1 MDHLLHS
8 LNDQQRAAVTA
19 GEGPVLVLAGP
30 GSGKTRVLT
39 HRIAWLVGERGV
51 APWHIMAVTFTNK
64 AAREMRNR
72 TEALLG
78 GRLRGLTLGTFHA
91 ICVRI
96 LRREA
101 QHIGIDPSFT
111 IFDDADRL
119 SVIRQALKDLNLN
132 DKQYRPQ
139 SMRSLIS
146 RAKNELIPPERY
158 EARTYWEEIAGR
170 VYRRYQE
177 IMQAN
182 NALDFDDL
190 LMQAVVLFRQ
200 EPAVLERYQERY
212 RHILVD
218 EFQDT
223 NSAQYELVKLLSGRW
238 RNLFV
243 VGDEDQS
250 IYRFRGADYRNIQ
263 RFRQDFPEAQV
274 CLLEKNY
281 RSTQIIL
288 DAANAVIA
296 HNLHRTPKRL
306 HTDRKEGPYITVY
319 EAYNESDEAAYVVEQ
334 IRRLVGEGKLR
345 LGDCAVMYRTNAQSR
360 ALEDAF
366 VNAGMPYRLVGAT
379 RFYERREI
387 KDLLAYLRL
396 VYNPDDD
403 VSLGRIINVP
413 PRGIGQKTVAK
424 LAAWAQEMGV
434 SQVAAL
440 RRMRE
445 SGRGPFASRAHK
457 ALLRFLDLLEG
468 WIAARRELT
477 PAQLL
482 DRVLQES
489 GYVDYIRDGTE
500 EGEERWANVQELRN
514 VASQYDE
521 FVPDVNDVL
530 PAEDEEPDALGAFL
544 QEVALVSDVDA
555 LPEEANAPTLLT
567 LHMAKGLEFGAVF
580 ITGLEEGLLPH
591 SRSLDDPEEMEEER
605 RLFYVGITRAKEY
618 LFLTHAFRRRVY
630 GSDEV
635 SQRSRFLDDIP
646 ISLVEGRNVRER
658 QAAARAALRRET
670 SWASVSQAVEP
681 DEAQEPR
688 PPQFSPGDR
697 VRHKLFGEGVVV
709 SSLVTG
715 GDEEV
720 TVAFDGR
727 GVKKLLASFARLERL
742 PRR

>member
-1 MDHLLHS
+1 MDNLLAS
-8 LNDQQRAAVTA
+8 LNEQQRIAVTT
-19 GEGPVLVLAGP
+19 EDGPVLVLAGP

-39 HRIAWLVGERGV
+39 HRIAWLVGKRGV

-64 AAREMRNR
+64 AAREMRGR
-72 TEALLG
+72 VEGLLG
-78 GRLRGLTLGTFHA
+78 GSLRGLTLGTFHA
-91 ICVRI
+91 VCVRI

-101 QHIGIDPSFT
+101 QYIGLDPRFT

-119 SVIRQALKDLNLN
+119 SVIRQALKDLALD
-132 DKQYRPQ
+132 DKRFRPQ
-139 SMRSLIS
+139 SIRTLIS
-146 RAKNELIPPERY
+146 RAKNELISPEKY
-158 EARTYWEEIAGR
+158 EAHTYWEEVAGR

-177 IMQAN
+177 IMEAN

-190 LMQAVVLFRQ
+190 LMQAVILFRR

-212 RHILVD
+212 EHILVD

-223 NSAQYELVKLLSGRW
+223 NSAQYELVKLLSALW

-250 IYRFRGADYRNIQ
+250 IYRFRGADYRNVQ
-263 RFRQDFPEAQV
+263 RFRQDFPDARV
-274 CLLEKNY
+274 ILLERNY

-288 DAANAVIA
+288 DAANAVISR
-296 HNLHRTPKRL
+296 NLHRVPKQL
-306 HTDRKEGPYITVY
+306 HTDRKEGPSITVY
-319 EAYNESDEAAYVVEQ
+319 EAYDEADEANYVVGQ
-334 IRRLVGEGKLR
+334 IRRLTEEGSLR

-366 VNAGMPYRLVGAT
+366 VAAGMPYRLVGAT

-396 VYNPDDD
+396 IYNPDDD
-403 VSLGRIINVP
+403 VSLGRIVNVP
-413 PRGIGQKTVAK
+413 PRRIGQKTMLT

-440 RRMRE
+440 RRLREE
-445 SGRGPFASRAHK
+445 SGPFTSRARRS
-457 ALLRFLDLLEG
+457 LLRFLDLLEG
-468 WIAARRELT
+468 WVAARRELT
-477 PAQLL
+477 PSQLL

-489 GYVDYIRDGTE
+489 GYADYVRDGTE
-500 EGEERWANVQELRN
+500 EGEERWANIQELRN

-521 FVPDVNDVL
+521 FVPEVNDVL
-530 PAEDEEPDALGAFL
+530 PAEDDEPDALGLFL

-555 LPEEANAPTLLT
+555 LPEETDAPTLLT

-591 SRSLDDPEEMEEER
+591 ARSLDDPEEMEEER

-635 SQRSRFLDDIP
+635 SDRSRFLDDIP
-646 ISLVEGRNVRER
+646 ASLVEGRNAWAR

-670 SWASVSQAVEP
+670 TWTSPSQTVEP
-681 DEAQEPR
+681 DEPQETIEPR
-688 PPQFSPGDR
+688 FSPGDR

-709 SSLVTG
+709 SSQVTG
-715 GDEEV
+715 DDEEV

-727 GVKKLLASFARLERL
+727 GVKKLLASFARLEKL

>member
-1 MDHLLHS
+1 MNALLDT
-8 LNDQQRAAVTA
+8 LNEQQRAAVTMP
-19 GEGPVLVLAGP
+19 GGPALVLAGP

-39 HRIAWLVGERGV
+39 HRIAWLVGERRV
-51 APWHIMAVTFTNK
+51 APWYIMAVTFTNK
-64 AAREMRNR
+64 AAREMRAR
-72 TEALLG
+72 TEGLLG
-78 GRLRGLTLGTFHA
+78 GQLRGLTLGTFHA

-96 LRREA
+96 LRREG
-101 QHIGIDPSFT
+101 QHIGLDPNFT
-111 IFDDADRL
+111 IFDEGDQL
-119 SVIRQALKDLNLN
+119 SVVRQALKDLNLD
-132 DKQYRPQ
+132 DKRFRPQ
-139 SMRSLIS
+139 FMRSLIS

-158 EARTYWEEIAGR
+158 EARTYWEEVARR
-170 VYRRYQE
+170 VYQRYQE

-182 NALDFDDL
+182 SALDFDDL
-190 LMQAVVLFRQ
+190 LMQTVLLFRQ
-200 EPAVLERYQERY
+200 ESAVLERYQERY
-212 RHILVD
+212 QHILVD

-223 NSAQYELVKLLSGRW
+223 NSAQYELVKLLAGRW

-250 IYRFRGADYRNIQ
+250 IYRFRGADYRNVQ
-263 RFRQDFPEAQV
+263 RFREDFPEAQV
-274 CLLEKNY
+274 FLLEKNY

-306 HTDRKEGPYITVY
+306 YTDRKEGPYITVY
-319 EAYNESDEAAYVVEQ
+319 EAYNESDEAAYVVDQ
-334 IRRLVGEGKLR
+334 IRRLTETGRLR
-345 LGDCAVMYRTNAQSR
+345 PGDCAVMYRTNAQSR

-366 VNAGMPYRLVGAT
+366 VAAGMPYRLVGAT

-396 VYNPDDD
+396 IYNPDDD

-413 PRGIGQKTVAK
+413 PRGIGQKTMTK
-424 LAAWAQEMGV
+424 LALWAQEMGM
-434 SQVAAL
+434 SQVGAL
-440 RRMRE
+440 RRLRE
-445 SGRGPFASRAHK
+445 EPGPFGARARK
-457 ALLRFLDLLEG
+457 ALLHFLNQLEG
-468 WIAARRELT
+468 WVAARRELT

-482 DRVLQES
+482 DRVLRES
-489 GYVDYIRDGTE
+489 GYEDYIRDGTE
-500 EGEERWANVQELRN
+500 EGEERWANIQELRN
-514 VASQYDE
+514 VASQYDA
-521 FVPDVNDVL
+521 FVPEVEDAL
-530 PAEDEEPDALGAFL
+530 PVEEDEPDALGLFL
-544 QEVALVSDVDA
+544 QEVALVSDVDT
-555 LPEEANAPTLLT
+555 LPEETDAPTLLT

-591 SRSLDDPEEMEEER
+591 ARSLEDPEEMEEER

-630 GSDEV
+630 GSDEI

-646 ISLVEGRNVRER
+646 PSLIEGRNIRER

-670 SWASVSQAVEP
+670 TWEISSLTLEEDEP
-681 DEAQEPR
+681 QEPR

-709 SSLVTG
+709 SSQVTG
-715 GDEEV
+715 DDEEV

-727 GVKKLLASFARLERL
+727 GVKKLLASFARLEKL
-742 PRR
+742 PR